1 MDVDTPL
8 STLSYPLIAGYR
20 IGEQIG
26 GGGFS
31 RVFRAIDDAKGRVAA
46 CKVVNLDGQDGF
58 APSRKDLQKEVQVH
72 KSLKSS
78 NILEFLHYEL
88 LESGKTQY
96 VPGLYMLLELAVGGD
111 LFDKIAPDVGVPEDL
126 AKFYFAQ
133 LHAAVAFI
141 HSKGVAHRDLKPEN
155 LLLAANGNLKL
166 SDFGLCAV
174 YKYKGKKRLLSGR
187 CGSLPYVAPEL
198 GGQGGYEAEPV
209 DVWGMGIVLVTML
222 VGNTPWD
229 EPSETTSPEY
239 RAYLAGQL
247 WEYEPW
253 NKICGAA
260 RDLVKKLLAVD
271 PSCRIH
277 LDDIPSHTWCLTPS
291 QLTREQLPEA
301 LTQGLRSTG
310 MMAVADPTFKDA
322 SYAVHR
328 SQRVFGDSQWGSQWN
343 QQESQFM
350 RGTGNLTQGGDY
362 DATTTRFWLNLSPG
376 DAYKVVLSYL
386 ATQLPEEG
394 IAARG
399 TYIRVSKAAGSRS
412 VRGTLLFQESDTHAA
427 SGQTLVS
434 MRREKGS
441 ILHWRAFWWTVVR
454 APQLECHIVRG
465 DS

>member
-1 MDVDTPL
+1 MNVDASSPVL
-8 STLSYPLIAGYR
+8 AYPTIGGYR

-31 RVFRAIDDAKGRVAA
+31 KVFRAIDDAKGRVAA
-46 CKVVNLDGQDGF
+46 CKVVNLYAPDGY
-58 APSRKDLQKEVQVH
+58 APSLKDLQKEVQVH
-72 KSLKSS
+72 KSLKSA

-88 LESGKTQY
+88 LERGKTQH

-133 LHAAVAFI
+133 LQAAVSFI
-141 HSKGVAHRDLKPEN
+141 HEKGVAHRDLKPEN

-166 SDFGLCAV
+166 TDFGLCAV

-187 CGSLPYVAPEL
+187 CGSMPYVAPEL

-229 EPSETTSPEY
+229 EPSEATSPEY
-239 RAYLAGQL
+239 QAYLAGQL
-247 WEYEPW
+247 WNYEPW
-253 NKICGAA
+253 NRIRGAA
-260 RDLVKKLLAVD
+260 RDLVVQLLTVE
-271 PSCRIH
+271 PIRRIRVQ
-277 LDDIPSHTWCLTPS
+277 DIPSHPWCMTPS

-310 MMAVADPTFKDA
+310 MMAVADPTFNDA
-322 SYAVHR
+322 SYAVSR

-350 RGTGNLTQGGDY
+350 RATGNLTQGGDY
-362 DATTTRFWLNLSPG
+362 DAVTTRFWLTLPPAE
-376 DAYKVVLSYL
+376 AYDMVREYL
-386 ATQLPEEG
+386 ASQLPEDS
-394 IAARG
+394 IQARS
-399 TYIRVSKAAGSRS
+399 TYFRVAKAAGGRS
-412 VRGTLLFQESDTHAA
+412 VRGTFLFQESDTHAPT
-427 SGQTLVS
+427 GQTLVS

-441 ILHWRAFWWTVVR
+441 ILHWRAFWWTIVR
-454 APQLECHIVRG
+454 APQLDGYVVRG